1 MYNVGMSEK
10 ENNEMITIK
19 EAAELLKVSHMT
31 VRRMIE
37 RGRLK
42 PANEIN
48 PNLLRQN
55 WLLRRQDVEALLK
68 PPQS

>member
-1 MYNVGMSEK
+1 
-10 ENNEMITIK
+10 MITIK